1 MGNSNSVPDL
11 VARDDWAGVRSIMLE
26 NPRKFQFHCWSVSV
40 HCWTPPRLT
49 ASSTEVLNKLGI
61 FGILESCELGTAL
74 VQECTWLLG
83 GTQEYLKTLFTGRM
97 VVTKGNCSSIHNCS
111 KNRVVMNLVR
121 QFSAATVYYR
131 STVLW
136 TMDQF
141 FFHKV
146 GKVPSIK
153 AVSNPERLLQQLDR
167 CKIII
172 VLF

>member
-1 MGNSNSVPDL
+1 M
-11 VARDDWAGVRSIMLE
+11 
-26 NPRKFQFHCWSVSV
+26 
-40 HCWTPPRLT
+40 
-49 ASSTEVLNKLGI
+49 
-61 FGILESCELGTAL
+61 
-74 VQECTWLLG
+74 
-83 GTQEYLKTLFTGRM
+83 
-97 VVTKGNCSSIHNCS
+97 
-111 KNRVVMNLVR
+111 MNLVR

-153 AVSNPERLLQQLDR
+153 AISNPERLLQQLDR